1 MRFLLG
7 TSLAAIFC
15 LTMPTPV
22 AAQAE
27 ASPPRS
33 GMAGLLVGVAGVATG
48 TFTLGSMPSIC
59 TGGISGDLR
68 RPCAAGLGVVGGGLL
83 VGGVVGLS
91 LGIKRRVAY
100 KAWRRRR
107 APEQRLVLLVPAFSR
122 GSLGLWVMSRF

>member
-15 LTMPTPV
+15 LTMPTLV

-33 GMAGLLVGVAGVATG
+33 GMAGLLVGIAGAATG

-59 TGGISGDLR
+59 TGGISGDLN
-68 RPCAAGLGVVGGGLL
+68 RPCAAVLGVVGGGL
-83 VGGVVGLS
+83 VVAGVVGLS

-100 KAWRRRR
+100 KAWRRH
-107 APEQRLVLLVPAFSR
+107 AAEQRVVVLVPAFSR
-122 GSLGLWVMSRF
+122 GSLGLWLTSRF

>member
-1 MRFLLG
+1 MRLLLG

-22 AAQAE
+22 AAQEE

-48 TFTLGSMPSIC
+48 TFTLGAMPSIC
-59 TGGISGDLR
+59 SNGISDDLN
-68 RPCAAGLGVVGGGLL
+68 RPCAAAFGTLGGALF

-100 KAWRRRR
+100 KAWKRQH
-107 APEQRLVLLVPAFSR
+107 APERLVLLVPAFSR
-122 GSLGLWVMSRF
+122 GSLGLSLTSRF